1 MNQQIINLLK
11 YPRTLQREILSME
24 SCPHDLLYNK
34 GEKICQECYDS
45 IECEWL
51 YRNDAVEELTKKT
64 HKQLIHDLEFAI
76 LIVQAHITRM
86 EHDSMYCECE
96 ACTWLQSAQILHEEL
111 LQPPFHLKNLKF
123 SPQKETTYKT

>member
-11 YPRTLQREILSME
+11 YPQTLLREILNME

-34 GEKICQECYDS
+34 GEKICRECYDS

-51 YRNDAVEELTKKT
+51 YRNDTVEELTKKT

-76 LIVQAHITRM
+76 LIVQAQITRM
-86 EHDSMYCECE
+86 EHDNMHCECE
-96 ACTWLQSAQILHEEL
+96 ACTWLQAAQTLHEEL
-111 LQPPFHLKNLKF
+111 LQPTLHLKNLKL
-123 SPQKETTYKT
+123 SSQEKKTYNT